1 MTVVEEVRF
10 KISNKNI
17 RMYGVS
23 KSTPLKLNQMI
34 IIKRQKT
41 RPVELV
47 KKYPKYECLKFD
59 TLGQAARFLGV
70 ESSYLK
76 SYLDEGVEYMGKYGY
91 YIHEQER
98 PREPENINALF

>member
-1 MTVVEEVRF
+1 M
-10 KISNKNI
+10 
-17 RMYGVS
+17 
-23 KSTPLKLNQMI
+23 
-34 IIKRQKT
+34 
-41 RPVELV
+41 
-47 KKYPKYECLKFD
+47 PKVD
-59 TLGQAARFLGV
+59 TLGQAAKFLGV

>member
-76 SYLDEGVEYMGKYGY
+76 SYLDEGVEYMGKYRY

>member
-1 MTVVEEVRF
+1 MLVVEKVRF

-59 TLGQAARFLGV
+59 TLGQAAKFLGV

>member
-1 MTVVEEVRF
+1 
-10 KISNKNI
+10 
-17 RMYGVS
+17 MYYIQR
-23 KSTPLKLNQMI
+23 K
-34 IIKRQKT
+34 KT

-47 KKYPKYECLKFD
+47 KKYPKYEYLKFD

-70 ESSYLK
+70 RSSYLK

-98 PREPENINALF
+98 PREPKNINALF

>member
-1 MTVVEEVRF
+1 
-10 KISNKNI
+10 
-17 RMYGVS
+17 
-23 KSTPLKLNQMI
+23 MI
-34 IIKRQKT
+34 IYKGQKT

-76 SYLDEGVEYMGKYGY
+76 SYLDDGVEYMGKYGY

-98 PREPENINALF
+98 PRESENINALF

>member
-34 IIKRQKT
+34 IIKVQKT

>member
-1 MTVVEEVRF
+1 MVVVEKVRF

-34 IIKRQKT
+34 IIKIQKT

>member
-23 KSTPLKLNQMI
+23 QSTPLKLNQMI
-34 IIKRQKT
+34 IIKGQKT

-59 TLGQAARFLGV
+59 TLGQAAKFLGV